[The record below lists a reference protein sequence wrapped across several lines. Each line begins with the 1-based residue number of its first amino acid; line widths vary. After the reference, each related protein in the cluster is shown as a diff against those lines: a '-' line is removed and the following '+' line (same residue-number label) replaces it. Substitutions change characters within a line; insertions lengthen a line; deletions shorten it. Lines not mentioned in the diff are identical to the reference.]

1 MNYKLII
8 SIARS
13 LLITRW
19 RQTMVAAIGVT
30 FRITMFV
37 ALLSFMKGLNDML
50 DGLILNRTPHIRLF
64 NEIKPNKNQ
73 PLIISN
79 EYKNYYNFI
88 SSVKSEN
95 SRENIYNSNAIIT
108 TLQHDERV
116 LGIAPKV
123 NTQVFYNDG
132 TVDITGVVSGIDPQ
146 AESRLFNFEDY
157 IYKGSAMD
165 ILNITNSIILGKALA
180 EKLQANIGDIIQ
192 VITVNGDRFPLRL
205 VGLYQ
210 SGINEY
216 DKIQGFASIIT
227 TQKLLGKNNS
237 YITDIQLKL
246 KDIKQAPLLAKEYAE
261 KFGTD
266 AEDIQTANAQ
276 FETGSNVRTLISY
289 SVGVTLLIVA
299 GFGIYNI
306 LNMMIYEKMD
316 TIAILKA
323 TGFAGTDVK
332 AIFIFIALSIGI
344 VGGLVGL
351 IFGFSLAAT
360 IDQIPFHTES
370 LPTITT
376 YPVNYNPVIYFIAF
390 SFSLITTYFAGF
402 FPARKASKADPVT
415 IIRGK

>member
-1 MNYKLII
+1 
-8 SIARS
+8 
-13 LLITRW
+13 
-19 RQTMVAAIGVT
+19 MVAAIGVT
-30 FRITMFV
+30 FSITMFV

-205 VGLYQ
+205 VGL
-210 SGINEY
+210 
-216 DKIQGFASIIT
+216 
-227 TQKLLGKNNS
+227 
-237 YITDIQLKL
+237 
-246 KDIKQAPLLAKEYAE
+246 
-261 KFGTD
+261 
-266 AEDIQTANAQ
+266 
-276 FETGSNVRTLISY
+276 
-289 SVGVTLLIVA
+289 
-299 GFGIYNI
+299 
-306 LNMMIYEKMD
+306 
-316 TIAILKA
+316 
-323 TGFAGTDVK
+323 
-332 AIFIFIALSIGI
+332 
-344 VGGLVGL
+344 
-351 IFGFSLAAT
+351 
-360 IDQIPFHTES
+360 
-370 LPTITT
+370 
-376 YPVNYNPVIYFIAF
+376 
-390 SFSLITTYFAGF
+390 
-402 FPARKASKADPVT
+402 
-415 IIRGK
+415 